1 MSIANEQVLDGARA
15 RAERGAQPISVI
27 ELEARRQGLEERLK
41 HLMALATEAGRRN
54 LTVTALRLLKEA
66 RPVREELK
74 DVRARIAQLEGERS

>member
-15 RAERGAQPISVI
+15 RAERGAQPTSVI
-27 ELEARRQGLEERLK
+27 ELEARRQALEERLT
-41 HLMALATEAGRRN
+41 HLEALASQAGRRN
-54 LTVTALRLLKEA
+54 LTVTTMRLLKEA